1 MRAILSIIILL
12 CPFLVLSQTSVDIYQ
27 TAIAF
32 DEATPNSRDKARS
45 EGMEQV
51 IVRATGMTE
60 AAKNDVVQQALAQSD
75 HYLSQV
81 STELVADQSIL
92 KMQFNSEQIKQLLV
106 EAKLPYWPPSRKN
119 ILVWMIQDDGSQRS
133 ILWENSASDLVTQF
147 KTLSEQ
153 RGLPV
158 TIPIGD
164 IDDIT
169 AISSTDLWGEFPQP
183 ISQASLRY
191 AADAILIVR
200 VEPKAIHWTLF
211 DQKADA
217 LITSMKEPVRGTL
230 ATDLS
235 MDKLVADITTE
246 SAKQQSI
253 QRIENSTLVVT
264 LVVNNINGAVDL
276 FQLEQMLHQLTTVAE
291 LDVVEVQGESATY
304 RTHILASKSDFERE
318 LLSTGML
325 VDKEAE
331 TPAGVSDN
339 AQSSQLDDT
348 DSDEVN
354 NTDEALPMSSDNQK
368 GSVDKT
374 VPDIELNWQ
383 PKQP

>member
-1 MRAILSIIILL
+1 MRAILSIMILL
-12 CPFLVLSQTSVDIYQ
+12 CPFLVLSQTPVDIYQ
-27 TAIAF
+27 AAIPF
-32 DEATPNSRDKARS
+32 DEATPNSRDKARLD
-45 EGMEQV
+45 GMEQV
-51 IVRATGMTE
+51 IIRATGMKE
-60 AAKNDVVQQALAQSD
+60 AAKNDVIQQALAQSD

-81 STELVADQSIL
+81 STEQVADKAIL
-92 KMQFNSEQIKQLLV
+92 KMQFNAEQIKQLLV

-119 ILVWMIQDDGSQRS
+119 MLVWIIQDDGSQRS
-133 ILWENSASDLVTQF
+133 ILWENGASDLVTQF

-158 TIPIGD
+158 TIPVGD
-164 IDDIT
+164 IDDVT
-169 AISSTDLWGEFPQP
+169 AINSTDLWGEFPQP

-191 AADAILIVR
+191 AADAVLIVR
-200 VEPKAIHWTLF
+200 IEPKTIHWTLF

-217 LITSMKEPVRGTL
+217 LVTSMKEPIRGTL

-235 MDKLVADITTE
+235 MDKLVDDITTE

-325 VDKEAE
+325 VEKGTT
-331 TPAGVSDN
+331 TPDLPSDN
-339 AQSSQLDDT
+339 AQSSQLDDIN
-348 DSDEVN
+348 SDEVN
-354 NTDEALPMSSDNQK
+354 NISEVSPISSANQK

-374 VPDIELNWQ
+374 EPDIELNWQ
-383 PKQP
+383 PKLP